1 MVKVKDTHVYI
12 GDDIYE
18 KLPKAEQKKFKELDR
33 YYKMCEWAEYMEL
46 DPETGE
52 EVEYHEWG
60 GDKCFKDIE
69 DLRDFFGDDECWTIS
84 GTSYE
89 RKYEVFTGEEEKV
102 YEDLSKWCEKEGW
115 GNQLRIKHV

>member
-1 MVKVKDTHVYI
+1 MVKVKDTYVFI
-12 GDDIYE
+12 GDDIYK

-52 EVEYHEWG
+52 EIEYHEWG

-69 DLRDFFGDDECWTIS
+69 DLRDFFVMMNVGLSVEHPMKENMRCLL
-84 GTSYE
+84 E
-89 RKYEVFTGEEEKV
+89 KRRKYMRIYPNGVRKKDGEI
-102 YEDLSKWCEKEGW
+102 S
-115 GNQLRIKHV
+115 